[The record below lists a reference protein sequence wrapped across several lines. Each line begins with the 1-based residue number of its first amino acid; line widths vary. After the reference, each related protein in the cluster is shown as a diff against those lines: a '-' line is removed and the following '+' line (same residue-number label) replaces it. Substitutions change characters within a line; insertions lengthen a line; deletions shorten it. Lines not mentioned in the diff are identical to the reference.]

1 MSRWGI
7 TWALFILMA
16 VTLPSFYFLIQAI
29 VFAPLIAIVWSCF
42 VEQGLAIWAG
52 IHVVIIGLLY
62 FGVAYL
68 VSRMISS
75 IGSTF
80 VRNGIVL
87 SIAALMIALTFLP
100 IYISG
105 GHGSTEYNSW
115 IGSFRQFGK

>member
-1 MSRWGI
+1 MPDKFNTDGRTLGLSRWGI

-68 VSRMISS
+68 VSRMISPKTPVGRS
-75 IGSTF
+75 S
-80 VRNGIVL
+80 
-87 SIAALMIALTFLP
+87 
-100 IYISG
+100 
-105 GHGSTEYNSW
+105 STEAA
-115 IGSFRQFGK
+115 